1 MTEDRLRKVL
11 ELERAKRFGD
21 RAVTAGLDSFLKNL
35 TAHDGSQLSSEV
47 YTRIQA
53 LPVGGYRSLMPAKR
67 KLWIEDLLGV
77 LKTQANQAVPP
88 HLARADTPPT
98 AATSS
103 TMTDAGTSRAV
114 VNGAGQA
121 APGGSAMRPATTAT
135 AAAPTAPRRA
145 SAKATTDGR
154 AASRATQ
161 PPLSVHSRPYTQE
174 ELHVLGV
181 TAELHALKAVG
192 FALKVKF
199 DKLHVVTVRD
209 LLLFFPRRH
218 VDYGEPVPISKL
230 ELGREQTV
238 RARVWSSRERPM
250 GYRVR
255 STEATIGDSTG
266 MMQCLWFNQPWVAK
280 QLPVNAEIVVSGR
293 VGEYQGRPKFDSPEW
308 EIWSQDLVHTGRLVP
323 IYPLTAGLLSRTVRR
338 VLQEALDR
346 YAVRLDDVLP
356 LEMRQRHQLTTIADA
371 VTQMHYPADRASLER
386 GRRRLAFEELL
397 PIQLTMQLR
406 RRHFQKSAPAEPA
419 PMSAPVERAFKAS
432 LPFAL
437 TNAQERV
444 LFDVLNDLRKPL
456 PMSRLVQGDVGSG
469 KTVIAAAALV
479 AAIENGRQGV
489 MMAPTEIL
497 AEQHFRTLKQLFS
510 AGGNH
515 LDGGAEAAEHIAGDD
530 AASSGRVV
538 ELHPPFLDRPLR
550 IALLTGSMRAKERRD
565 LSDAME
571 RGEIDVACG
580 THALIQGSVRFH
592 DLGVAV
598 VDEQHRFGVMQR
610 AALRE
615 KGAQTAHTPH
625 MLVMT
630 ATPIPRTL
638 ALTLYGDLDISV
650 VDELPPGR
658 QPIKTTWVGPDERGD
673 AERFVREQV
682 RQGRQAFVICPLVE
696 ESETLD
702 VKSATAEY
710 ERLKRQV
717 YPDLRLELVH
727 GRMSSKQKDEAMR
740 RFRDNE
746 ADILVSTAVIEVG
759 IDIPN
764 ASVMM
769 IEGADRFGL
778 AQLHQFRGRVGR
790 GTDQSYCLLLC
801 DEPSDEAR
809 KRLELME
816 QTTDGFKL
824 AEADMAIRGPGQ
836 FFGTKQ
842 SGLPGLKVA
851 KLTDIRLIEDTR
863 TEAARLLDA
872 DPGLTQRDHAALNEI
887 VRGMLDRIVD
897 EEH

>member
-11 ELERAKRFGD
+11 ELERSKRFSD

-35 TAHDGSQLSSEV
+35 TTHEGSQLSSDV
-47 YTRIQA
+47 FARIQG
-53 LPVGGYRSLMPAKR
+53 LPVVGYRSLTPAKR
-67 KLWIEDLLGV
+67 KEWLEGV
-77 LKTQANQAVPP
+77 LDSLRAGGASTREPTTEHRVARATAGVPEQ
-88 HLARADTPPT
+88 LARG
-98 AATSS
+98 ATLPASS
-103 TMTDAGTSRAV
+103 IQPQTSRSKPPLAAARR
-114 VNGAGQA
+114 GAGDE
-121 APGGSAMRPATTAT
+121 
-135 AAAPTAPRRA
+135 APRLTSPHA
-145 SAKATTDGR
+145 
-154 AASRATQ
+154 
-161 PPLSVHSRPYTQE
+161 RPYTQE
-174 ELHVLGV
+174 ELGALGV
-181 TAELHALKAVG
+181 DAELQALKRIG

-199 DKLHVVTVRD
+199 EKLKVVTIRD

-218 VDYGEPVPISKL
+218 VDYGEPVPISQL
-230 ELGREQTV
+230 QLGREQTV
-238 RARVWSSRERPM
+238 RVRVWSASEKKM
-250 GYRVR
+250 GFRIR
-255 STEATIGDSTG
+255 STEAKVGDSTG
-266 MMQCLWFNQPWVAK
+266 MMSCTWFNQPWIAK
-280 QLPVNAEIVVSGR
+280 QLPVNAEIVLSGR
-293 VGEYQGRPKFDSPEW
+293 VSEYQGRPKFDNPEW
-308 EIWSQDLVHTGRLVP
+308 EIWSEDLLHTGRLVP
-323 IYPLTAGLLSRTVRR
+323 IYPLTAGLQSRTIRR
-338 VLQEALDR
+338 VMQEAIER
-346 YAVRLDDVLP
+346 YITRLPDPLP
-356 LEMRQRHQLTTIADA
+356 AEMRQRLGLTPIAEA
-371 VTQMHYPADRASLER
+371 VTQMHYPTDRASLER

-419 PMSAPVERAFKAS
+419 PMSAPVERAFVES
-432 LPFAL
+432 LPFTL
-437 TNAQERV
+437 TGAQDRV
-444 LFDVLNDLRKPL
+444 MFDVLNDLRKPI

-497 AEQHFRTLKQLFS
+497 AEQHFRTLKALF
-510 AGGNH
+510 
-515 LDGGAEAAEHIAGDD
+515 GANG
-530 AASSGRVV
+530 SSGSVASAS
-538 ELHPPFLDRPLR
+538 PAFLGKPMR
-550 IALLTGSMRAKERRD
+550 IALLTGSLRAKEKRE
-565 LSDAME
+565 LYDAIE
-571 RGEIDVACG
+571 AGEIDVICG
-580 THALIQGSVRFH
+580 THALIQGGVRFH

-615 KGAQTAHTPH
+615 KGAQAAHTPH

-658 QPIKTTWVGPDERGD
+658 QEIKTTWVGPDERGD
-673 AERFVREQV
+673 AERYLRREIE
-682 RQGRQAFVICPLVE
+682 QGRQAFVICPLVE

-710 ERLKRQV
+710 ERLRRQV
-717 YPDLRLELVH
+717 YPDLRLELLH
-727 GRMSSKQKDEAMR
+727 GRMSGKQKDEVMR
-740 RFRDNE
+740 RFRDGE

-790 GTDQSYCLLLC
+790 GADQSYCLLLC

-809 KRLELME
+809 ARLELME
-816 QTTDGFKL
+816 GTTDGFKL
-824 AEADMAIRGPGQ
+824 AEADMQLRGPGQ

-851 KLTDIRLIEDTR
+851 RLTDVKLIELTR
-863 TEAARLLDA
+863 TEAARMLDE
-872 DPGLTQRDHAALNEI
+872 DGGLTQPEHRALNLT
-887 VRGMLDRIVD
+887 VRSLLDRIVD